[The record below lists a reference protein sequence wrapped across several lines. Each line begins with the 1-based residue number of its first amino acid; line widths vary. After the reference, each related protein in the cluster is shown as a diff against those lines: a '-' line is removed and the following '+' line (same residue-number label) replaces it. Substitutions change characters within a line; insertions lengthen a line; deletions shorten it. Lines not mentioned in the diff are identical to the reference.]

1 MSREIV
7 IRKEELLHYTELCK
21 ISLNKLEI
29 EKLEKDVNEIL
40 RYFDIIRSLKLDVKP
55 MAYMTE
61 VNELLR
67 EDEPSETLEE
77 EDVFK
82 NTVEKEEKWFV
93 SGQVLG

>member
-21 ISLNKLEI
+21 ILLNKLEI

-40 RYFDIIRSLKLDVKP
+40 RYFDIIRSLKLDVEP

-67 EDEPSETLEE
+67 EDEPSETLGE